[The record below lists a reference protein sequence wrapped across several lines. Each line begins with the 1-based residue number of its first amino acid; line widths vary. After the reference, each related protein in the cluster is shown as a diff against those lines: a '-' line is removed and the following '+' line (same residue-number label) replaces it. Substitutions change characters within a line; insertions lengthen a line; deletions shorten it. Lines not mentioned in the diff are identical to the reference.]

1 MNYGKFSSLYTPL
14 SNNEIE
20 SIHVASMNVLEN
32 TGFKLDNQR
41 ALKLFHEKG
50 AIVDFNNNIV
60 RATEQWIMEYLKKA
74 PARVVLYG
82 IDQKNTMVV
91 EANRVFFGTGG
102 TALNIHDWQT
112 GQRRPTVTEDI
123 GEIARL
129 VDALPNIDWY
139 CLPVYPNDRTKQEA
153 DVVRFY
159 HGLKN
164 TGKHVMGGIYGN
176 KNGVKDL
183 IKLVQMIAGGKE
195 ELRKKPIVSVIC
207 STISP
212 LKLETHYVD
221 FIFDLVEAGIPVA
234 TSCAPIAGAT
244 SPITLAG
251 TIVQVNAEAICG
263 ILITQVINEG
273 APVLYST
280 VPTTA
285 DMRTMDFLF
294 GPVENGIMNA
304 ACAQMA
310 SFYNLPMYS
319 TGGVTESK
327 LFDVQNGAEKCMNN
341 LLPAMAGAQLIHNA
355 AGLIDSSMT
364 VVLEQYVLD
373 DEILGMVRRVIDG
386 IRINT
391 ETLAVDEISA
401 VGPGGNYLAS
411 EHTVRNM
418 RNELFM
424 PKTAVRA
431 NYAAWVRDGSLGSVA
446 QARLIA
452 EKVLDNNRTKYL
464 PDTVEAEIAE
474 HFPELRINKK
484 IT

>member
-1 MNYGKFSSLYTPL
+1 MQQSFQGGLYRPL
-14 SNNEIE
+14 SNHDIE
-20 SIHVASMNVLEN
+20 NIHKASMQVLATAGFRVEN
-32 TGFKLDNQR
+32 RK
-41 ALKLFHEKG
+41 AIELFHQAG
-50 AIVDFNNNIV
+50 ATVDFNNNIV
-60 RATEQWIMEYLKKA
+60 RASEQWIMEYLKKA
-74 PARVVLYG
+74 PARVILYG
-82 IDQKNTMVV
+82 LDQENNLMV
-91 EANRVFFGTGG
+91 EANRVYFGTGG
-102 TALNIHDWQT
+102 TALNIYDWQT
-112 GQRRPTVTEDI
+112 GQRRPTKTEDI
-123 GEIARL
+123 GTIARL
-129 VDALPNIDWY
+129 VDSLPNIHWY
-139 CLPVYPNDRTKQEA
+139 CLPVYPNERTKVEA

-159 HGLKN
+159 HGLRN
-164 TGKHVMGGIYGN
+164 TGKHVMGGIYGSAN
-176 KNGVKDL
+176 GAKNV
-183 IKLVQMIAGGKE
+183 IKLAQMIAGGKE

-221 FIFDLVEAGIPVA
+221 FIFDLVEAGIPIA

-251 TIVQVNAEAICG
+251 TVVQINAEAICG
-263 ILITQVINEG
+263 ILLTQVIKEG

-310 SFYNLPMYS
+310 SYYNLPMYS

-364 VVLEQYVLD
+364 VALEQYVMD
-373 DEILGMVRRVIDG
+373 DEIIGMALRVLDG
-386 IRINT
+386 IRVNT
-391 ETLAVDEISA
+391 ETLAVDEICA
-401 VGPGGNYLAS
+401 AGPGGNYLAS

-418 RNELFM
+418 RKELFM
-424 PKTAVRA
+424 PKTAVRS
-431 NYAAWVRDGSLGSVA
+431 NYANWVRNGSEGAVD
-446 QARLIA
+446 QAR
-452 EKVLDNNRTKYL
+452 
-464 PDTVEAEIAE
+464 EIALMIISDHKKLYVHE
-474 HFPELRINKK
+474 ALEKEIIDNFPELGNLKK
-484 IT
+484 VV